1 MTTFDTMMEMQV
13 SPSESH
19 ADLTASPLDD
29 AQLHN
34 AMRQPLASVESL
46 LAQATVS
53 PAAAADLAYRCIH
66 AAETPQAQ
74 TDANAVIALLARVAD
89 ICAGTLGE
97 SHPAAGALR
106 CRLGDLLLAEQ
117 QAEQA
122 RQQYEIVL
130 AAHRPSILGD
140 SAIIARALSGLGDA
154 LRAERKYVAAL
165 MCLQRALRR
174 QSELHGA
181 HPATAQTHTRLGALW
196 FEQGRH
202 TQARFHFQEALAI
215 REATLGPRDP
225 ATAQSLHNLGVT
237 LSALGDLRSARVCLA
252 QALAI
257 REDRLGRA
265 HLTTAQ
271 SLEALSRV
279 LADLGDDESA
289 QYCRERAAALYRAQE
304 GYQQTVRATAAAAD
318 RQPQRRGGAR
328 WMNLFRRNV

>member
-1 MTTFDTMMEMQV
+1 MTTDTMTETPVLM
-13 SPSESH
+13 PDNY
-19 ADLTASPLDD
+19 ADLRVSSDD
-29 AQLHN
+29 AQSPN
-34 AMRQPLASVESL
+34 AAMTTPLEAL
-46 LAQATVS
+46 LAQASTS
-53 PAAAADLAYRCIH
+53 SAAAADLAYRCIR

-74 TDANAVIALLARVAD
+74 ADLNATIALLARAAD
-89 ICAGTLGE
+89 ICARTLGE

-106 CRLGDLLLAEQ
+106 CHLGDLLLTKRQVE
-117 QAEQA
+117 EA

-130 AAHRPSILGD
+130 AAHRPSVFGD
-140 SAIIARALSGLGDA
+140 SALIAHALSGLGDA
-154 LRAERKYVAAL
+154 LRADRKYTAAL
-165 MCLQRALRR
+165 ICLRRALRR

-196 FEQGRH
+196 FEQGRYD
-202 TQARFHFQEALAI
+202 QARIHFQEALAI

-237 LSALGDLRSARVCLA
+237 LAALGDLRSARVCLA

-265 HLTTAQ
+265 HLATAQ

-289 QYCRERAAALYRAQE
+289 QYCRERAAALYRAQASD
-304 GYQQTVRATAAAAD
+304 QRTIRAAAAAK
-318 RQPQRRGGAR
+318 RQPQQRGGAR
-328 WMNLFRRNV
+328 WMHLFRRNV